1 MPWYSNSLP
10 MPTRN
15 LRKCQF
21 IWQSYGMSQPAAA
34 LSFTNMM
41 NPHLFFLSFSL
52 SFLLVALAMA
62 CDKPVGLS
70 PCASKGI
77 FFHHCLRRLV
87 LNRTHDREIPLRNA
101 RMRYKFRRKYEEEPC
116 GELSLRLPERLVSG
130 DDNEQRTCT
139 LYFYG
144 MKDSCHRIAWDAA
157 TCCGTLDSQH
167 DEPTFFFS
175 SSSRRSCSLAS
186 SSSTSSIWGRSCCH
200 KTRAGDQKE
209 TGWRGRRR
217 TEGRPRRKRRGPCAQ
232 HAKLP
237 RSGERSLSADFSSSW
252 MSQP

>member
-21 IWQSYGMSQPAAA
+21 IWQSFGMSQPAAA

-87 LNRTHDREIPLRNA
+87 LNRTHDREIPLRNS
-101 RMRYKFRRKYEEEPC
+101 RMRRIFGRKYEEEPG
-116 GELSLRLPERLVSG
+116 GELSLRMPERLGSG
-130 DDNEQRTCT
+130 DDNEQRTYNSVFLWHERFLPKNRLGCRN
-139 LYFYG
+139 LLWHSPF
-144 MKDSCHRIAWDAA
+144 
-157 TCCGTLDSQH
+157 
-167 DEPTFFFS
+167 PT
-175 SSSRRSCSLAS
+175 
-186 SSSTSSIWGRSCCH
+186 
-200 KTRAGDQKE
+200 
-209 TGWRGRRR
+209 
-217 TEGRPRRKRRGPCAQ
+217 
-232 HAKLP
+232 
-237 RSGERSLSADFSSSW
+237 
-252 MSQP
+252 